1 MTRGFFFWRERLP
14 AGVFHCLSV
23 RTVAQALFARLL
35 LPEPGN
41 HLIHMTSACTQ
52 NLSAERDAGE
62 RQILRYLYAC
72 FQRARE
78 EVGRGGGV
86 AQLHG
91 PRWPRRGFSGQ
102 KQMPQ
107 RRPVLPCR

>member
-14 AGVFHCLSV
+14 ARAFHRLSV
-23 RTVAQALFARLL
+23 RTAAQALFTRLL

-41 HLIHMTSACTQ
+41 HLIHMTSACAQ

-78 EVGRGGGV
+78 EVGRGRGV
-86 AQLHG
+86 TPLRG
-91 PRWPRRGFSGQ
+91 PRWPR
-102 KQMPQ
+102 
-107 RRPVLPCR
+107 

>member
-1 MTRGFFFWRERLP
+1 MVTRGFFFWRERVP
-14 AGVFHCLSV
+14 ARVFHCPSV
-23 RTVAQALFARLL
+23 RAAAQALFTRLL

-78 EVGRGGGV
+78 EVGRGGCV
-86 AQLHG
+86 TQLCS
-91 PRWPRRGFSGQ
+91 PRRPS
-102 KQMPQ
+102 
-107 RRPVLPCR
+107 